1 MLRSLVQFIFLV
13 ATALLTA
20 CGGSSGIGAGST
32 VSTAIIGLAVN
43 GNTLYVANADKQVIQ
58 ALDLT
63 TLAVTTVAGGA
74 GVAGTTNGTGTAARF
89 YEPFGLVFVPGAPD
103 MLYVADTFNHG
114 IRAIN
119 TTTNAVTTLSGT
131 LGTSG
136 ATDGAS
142 TSALFNNPKG
152 IAFDGTSLIVA
163 DSVNYLVRTVNKT
176 SGAVGT
182 PIGTSGQS
190 GYVDGVGAG
199 VKFGNPFAVAATATY
214 VYVSDAYNNSIRSVQ
229 LTGGGAG
236 TVATVAG
243 STSGTSGTTDS
254 TGTSARFKTP
264 TGIASDGANTL
275 YVADSANHTIRKID
289 LSTTPATVSTIAG
302 TAGTSGS
309 TDGTTAAKFNT
320 PTGLA
325 LNSLGT
331 ILYVSDQNYTKVR
344 KIDLTTSPATVSTLN
359 ASF

>member
-1 MLRSLVQFIFLV
+1 MLRPLVQFIFSSV
-13 ATALLTA
+13 AALLLAA
-20 CGGSSGIGAGST
+20 CGSSSSDTST
-32 VSTAIIGLAVN
+32 TTSTAIIGLAVN
-43 GNTLYVANADKQVIQ
+43 GNTLYVANADKQIIQ

-74 GVAGTTNGTGTAARF
+74 GVTGTTNGTGTAARF

-152 IAFDGTSLIVA
+152 ITFDGTSLIVA
-163 DSVNYLVRTVNKT
+163 DSVNYLIRTVNKT

-182 PIGTSGQS
+182 PIGTRGQS

-214 VYVSDAYNNSIRSVQ
+214 VYVSDAGNNSIRSVKISD
-229 LTGGGAG
+229 G

-243 STSGTSGTTDS
+243 STAGTAGTTDA
-254 TGTSARFKTP
+254 TGTLARFSTP
-264 TGIASDGANTL
+264 LGIATDGTDI
-275 YVADSANHTIRKID
+275 YVADSANHTIRKIVIA
-289 LSTTPATVSTIAG
+289 SGVVTTVAG

-309 TDGTTAAKFNT
+309 TDATGVAATFNT

-325 LNSLGT
+325 LDSGNG
-331 ILYVSDQNYTKVR
+331 ILYVSDQRYTKVR
-344 KIDLTTSPATVSTLN
+344 KIILGTGAVTTLN